1 MFVIGT
7 AGHVDHG
14 KSALVRALSGIDPDR
29 WEEEKAR
36 GLTIDLGF
44 AWTRLPSGR
53 EISIIDVPGH
63 ERFIRNMLAGIGG
76 IDVALLVVAADEGV
90 MPQTLEHLD
99 ILDLLDVRRGVIALA
114 KSDLAQEEWLEL
126 VAEEVREAC
135 RGTAL
140 EDAPLVPCSAV
151 SGEGLEDLQ
160 ARLDEAIDGLPAAR
174 DAGRPRMPIDRA
186 FTISGF
192 GTVVTG
198 TLIDGR
204 FAVGDQVVIEPA
216 GLRGR
221 IRGIQRHEQSI
232 ESAEPGARTAI
243 NLGGIAAREVR
254 RGMVLAPPGLLRPA
268 RAVDVR
274 LRVAARHPRPLR
286 HNATLTVHCGSAE
299 MPARVRLLEGDAV
312 APDGEGWAQLR
323 LEAPLAAARGDRFV
337 LRNGSE
343 TIAGGRIVDT
353 QPRRHHRNDQT
364 TLEALRMLLEGSA
377 DDALLTLL
385 ARMEPVAWSELA
397 AKSEL
402 EASEA
407 EAAMQ
412 RRIAGGAAV
421 LLGTDALSDSATLIS
436 DDGFEAL
443 QERAR
448 GLVQGHV
455 DEQPLSGGLPRED
468 LRSRLRLG
476 ARPFA
481 ALEAG
486 LIERGWLA
494 AREGRLDLPGRRAE
508 LTEEQQRE
516 VDSLIGRLRE
526 QGARTDVDPSL
537 DPELVEYLAAQDQVV
552 RLRSGVVLLREV
564 YDEMTEQ
571 VRALIAEQG
580 QATLA
585 EVRDRA
591 GTSRKIAQALLEDM
605 DQRRLTRRVGDHR
618 VLRSS

>member
-44 AWTRLPSGR
+44 AWTQLPSGR

-114 KSDLAQEEWLEL
+114 KSDLAEEEWREL

-140 EDAPLVPCSAV
+140 EDAPLVACSAV

-216 GLRGR
+216 GARGR

-268 RAVDVR
+268 WAVDVR

-286 HNATLTVHCGSAE
+286 HNATLTAHCGSAE
-299 MPARVRLLEGDAV
+299 MQARVRLLEGDAV
-312 APDGEGWAQLR
+312 APGEEGWAQLR

-353 QPRRHHRNDQT
+353 QPRRHHRNDQS
-364 TLEALRMLLEGSA
+364 TLEALRTLLEGSA

-407 EAAMQ
+407 EAAMR
-412 RRIAGGAAV
+412 RRIAGGAVV
-421 LLGTDALSDSATLIS
+421 LLGTDVLSDSATLIS
-436 DDGFEAL
+436 DDGYEAL

-448 GLVQGHV
+448 GLVQAHAGEH
-455 DEQPLSGGLPRED
+455 PLSGGLPRED

-476 ARPFA
+476 PRPFA

-494 AREGRLDLPGRRAE
+494 AREGRLDLPGRQAE
-508 LTEEQQRE
+508 LTEEQQRA
-516 VDSLIGRLRE
+516 VDSLLGRLRE

-537 DPELVEYLAAQDQVV
+537 DADLVEYLAAQEQVV
-552 RLRSGVVLLREV
+552 RMRSGVVLLREV

-571 VRALIAEQG
+571 VRELILEQG

-605 DQRRLTRRVGDHR
+605 DQRRITRRVGDHR
-618 VLRSS
+618 VLRSN

>member
-44 AWTRLPSGR
+44 AWTELPSGR

-99 ILDLLDVRRGVIALA
+99 ILDLLDVKRGVIALA
-114 KSDLAQEEWLEL
+114 KSDLAEEEWLEL

-135 RGTAL
+135 RGTTL
-140 EDAPLVPCSAV
+140 EDAPLVACSAV
-151 SGEGLEDLQ
+151 TGTGLDDLQ
-160 ARLDEAIDGLPAAR
+160 ARLDEAIDDLPAAR

-198 TLIDGR
+198 TLIDGQ
-204 FAVGDQVVIEPA
+204 FAVGDQVVVEPA

-232 ESAEPGARTAI
+232 ESADPGARTAI
-243 NLGGIAAREVR
+243 NIGGIAVQEVK

-268 RAVDVR
+268 EAMDVR

-299 MPARVRLLEGDAV
+299 LAARVRLLEGDSV
-312 APDGEGWAQLR
+312 APGGEGWAQLR
-323 LEAPLAAARGDRFV
+323 LEVPLAAARGDRFV

-353 QPRRHHRNDQT
+353 QPRRHHRNDQS
-364 TLEALRMLLEGSA
+364 TLEALRTLLEGSP
-377 DDALLTLL
+377 DDALLALL
-385 ARMEPVAWSELA
+385 ARMEPVAWAELA

-407 EAAMQ
+407 ADAIQ
-412 RRIAGGAAV
+412 RRIAGGAVV
-421 LLGTDALSDSATLIS
+421 LLGTDALSAAATLIS

-448 GLVQGHV
+448 LIVQMHV
-455 DEQPLSGGLPRED
+455 EGQPLSSGLPRED

-481 ALEAG
+481 ALEAR
-486 LIERGWLA
+486 LVERGWLA
-494 AREGRLDLPGRRAE
+494 ARDGRLDLPGRRAE
-508 LTEEQQRE
+508 LTEEQQQA

-526 QGARTDVDPSL
+526 QGSRTDVDPSL
-537 DPELVEYLAAQDQVV
+537 DAELVEYLAAQERVV

-564 YDEMTEQ
+564 YEEMTEQ
-571 VRALIAEQG
+571 VLGLIAEQG
-580 QATLA
+580 QATLG

-605 DQRRLTRRVGDHR
+605 DQRRITRRVGDHR
-618 VLRSS
+618 VLRSG

>member
-44 AWTRLPSGR
+44 AWTELPSGR

-99 ILDLLDVRRGVIALA
+99 ILDLLDVKRGVIALA
-114 KSDLAQEEWLEL
+114 KSDLAEEEWLEL

-135 RGTAL
+135 RGTTL
-140 EDAPLVPCSAV
+140 EDAPLVACSAV
-151 SGEGLEDLQ
+151 SGAGLDDLQ
-160 ARLDEAIDGLPAAR
+160 ARLDEAIDDLPAAR

-198 TLIDGR
+198 TLIDGQ
-204 FAVGDQVVIEPA
+204 FAVGDQVVVEPA

-232 ESAEPGARTAI
+232 ESADPGARTAI
-243 NLGGIAAREVR
+243 NIGGIAVQEVK

-268 RAVDVR
+268 EAMDVR

-299 MPARVRLLEGDAV
+299 LTARVRLLEGDSV
-312 APDGEGWAQLR
+312 APGGEGWAQLR

-353 QPRRHHRNDQT
+353 QPRRHHRNDQS
-364 TLEALRMLLEGSA
+364 TLEALRTLLEGSP

-385 ARMEPVAWSELA
+385 ARMEPVAWAELA

-402 EASEA
+402 EAA
-407 EAAMQ
+407 EAASAIQ
-412 RRIAGGAAV
+412 RRIAGGAVV
-421 LLGTDALSDSATLIS
+421 LLGTDALSAAATLIS

-448 GLVQGHV
+448 LIVQMHV
-455 DEQPLSGGLPRED
+455 EGQPLTSGLPRED

-481 ALEAG
+481 ALEAR
-486 LIERGWLA
+486 LVERGWLA
-494 AREGRLDLPGRRAE
+494 ARDGRLDLPGRRAE
-508 LTEEQQRE
+508 LTEEQQQA

-526 QGARTDVDPSL
+526 QGSRTDVDPSL
-537 DPELVEYLAAQDQVV
+537 DAELVEYLAAQERVV
-552 RLRSGVVLLREV
+552 RLRAGVVLLREV
-564 YDEMTEQ
+564 YDEMMEQ
-571 VRALIAEQG
+571 VLGLIAERG
-580 QATLA
+580 QATLG

-605 DQRRLTRRVGDHR
+605 DQRRITRRVGDHR
-618 VLRSS
+618 VLRSG

>member
-44 AWTRLPSGR
+44 AWTQLPSGR

-114 KSDLAQEEWLEL
+114 KSDLAEEEWREL

-140 EDAPLVPCSAV
+140 EDAPLVACSAV

-204 FAVGDQVVIEPA
+204 FAVGDQVVIEPSGA
-216 GLRGR
+216 RGR

-286 HNATLTVHCGSAE
+286 HNATLTAHCGSAE
-299 MPARVRLLEGDAV
+299 MQARVRLLEGDAV
-312 APDGEGWAQLR
+312 APGEGGWAQLR
-323 LEAPLAAARGDRFV
+323 LDAPLAAARGDRFV
-337 LRNGSE
+337 LRTGSE

-353 QPRRHHRNDQT
+353 QPRRHHRNDQS
-364 TLEALRMLLEGSA
+364 TLEALLTLLEGSA

-407 EAAMQ
+407 EEAIR
-412 RRIAGGAAV
+412 RRIAGGAVV
-421 LLGTDALSDSATLIS
+421 LLGADALSDSATLIS
-436 DDGFEAL
+436 DDGYEAL

-448 GLVQGHV
+448 GLVQAHV
-455 DEQPLSGGLPRED
+455 GEHPLSGGLPRED

-476 ARPFA
+476 PRPFA

-508 LTEEQQRE
+508 LTEEQQRA
-516 VDSLIGRLRE
+516 VDSLLGRLRE

-537 DPELVEYLAAQDQVV
+537 DADLVEYLAAQDQVV
-552 RLRSGVVLLREV
+552 RMRSGVVLLREV

-571 VRALIAEQG
+571 VRGLILEQG

-605 DQRRLTRRVGDHR
+605 DQRRITRRVGDHR
-618 VLRSS
+618 VLRSN

>member
-44 AWTRLPSGR
+44 AWTQLPSGR

-99 ILDLLDVRRGVIALA
+99 ILDLLDVKRGVIALA
-114 KSDLAQEEWLEL
+114 KSDLAEEEWLEL

-135 RGTAL
+135 RGTTL
-140 EDAPLVPCSAV
+140 EDAPLAACSAV
-151 SGEGLEDLQ
+151 SGVGLDDLQ
-160 ARLDEAIDGLPAAR
+160 ARLDEAIDDLPAAR

-198 TLIDGR
+198 TLIDGQ
-204 FAVGDQVVIEPA
+204 FAVGDQVVVEPA

-243 NLGGIAAREVR
+243 NIGGIAVQEVK

-268 RAVDVR
+268 EAMDVR

-299 MPARVRLLEGDAV
+299 LAARVRLLEGDSV
-312 APDGEGWAQLR
+312 APGREGWAQLR

-353 QPRRHHRNDQT
+353 QPRRHHRNDQS
-364 TLEALRMLLEGSA
+364 TLEALRTLLEGSP
-377 DDALLTLL
+377 DDALLALL
-385 ARMEPVAWSELA
+385 ARMEPVAWAELA

-407 EAAMQ
+407 ADAIQ
-412 RRIAGGAAV
+412 RRIAGGAVV
-421 LLGTDALSDSATLIS
+421 LLGTDALSAAATLIS

-448 GLVQGHV
+448 LIVQMHV
-455 DEQPLSGGLPRED
+455 EGQPLSSGLPRED

-481 ALEAG
+481 ALEAR
-486 LIERGWLA
+486 LVERGWLA
-494 AREGRLDLPGRRAE
+494 ARDGRLDLPGRRAE
-508 LTEEQQRE
+508 LTEEQQQA

-526 QGARTDVDPSL
+526 QGSRTDVDPSL
-537 DPELVEYLAAQDQVV
+537 DAELVEYLAAQERVV

-564 YDEMTEQ
+564 YEEMTEQ
-571 VRALIAEQG
+571 VLGLIAERG
-580 QATLA
+580 QATLG

-605 DQRRLTRRVGDHR
+605 DQRRITRRVGDHR
-618 VLRSS
+618 VLRSG

>member
-114 KSDLAQEEWLEL
+114 KSDLAEEEWREL

-140 EDAPLVPCSAV
+140 EDAPLVACSAV
-151 SGEGLEDLQ
+151 SGEGLDDLQ
-160 ARLDEAIDGLPAAR
+160 ARLDEEIDGLPAAR

-204 FAVGDQVVIEPA
+204 FGVGDQVVIEPA

-221 IRGIQRHEQSI
+221 VRGIQRHEQSI

-312 APDGEGWAQLR
+312 APGGEGWAQLR

-407 EAAMQ
+407 EAAMR

-421 LLGTDALSDSATLIS
+421 LLGADALSDSATLIS
-436 DDGFEAL
+436 DDGYEAL

-448 GLVQGHV
+448 GLVQAHV

-508 LTEEQQRE
+508 LTEQQQRA

-585 EVRDRA
+585 EVRDQA

-605 DQRRLTRRVGDHR
+605 DQRRITRRVGDHR
-618 VLRSS
+618 VLRSG